1 MPDSDL
7 STEQSM
13 DEILKKI
20 ERKLVEEGKPEEP
33 AGSAPQSAEVLKL
46 SDAAGD
52 NRKGRAQNRGRPSG
66 QETNRAAGEPA
77 HTEMQTDEMAGRAVA
92 LASAPRSLTA
102 LHEPA
107 TGPAETLED
116 VAREL
121 VKPMLRSWLD
131 QRLGGILN
139 WLLQAEFPN
148 ALEQHHPQQAEAST
162 QDRRPH

>member
-33 AGSAPQSAEVLKL
+33 AGAAQQSAEVLKL

-52 NRKGRAQNRGRPSG
+52 NRKGRAQNRGRPAG
-66 QETNRAAGEPA
+66 QETNRTAGEPVQA
-77 HTEMQTDEMAGRAVA
+77 EAQSDEMAARAVA
-92 LASAPRSLTA
+92 PASAPRSLSA
-102 LHEPA
+102 LDEPA

-116 VAREL
+116 VVREL

-131 QRLGGILN
+131 ARLGGILN
-139 WLLQAEFPN
+139 RLVQAELAK
-148 ALEQHHPQQAEAST
+148 ALEEVQVPQTEAAS
-162 QDRRPH
+162 R

>member
-20 ERKLVEEGKPEEP
+20 ERKLVDEGKPEEP
-33 AGSAPQSAEVLKL
+33 AGAAPQSAEVLKL

-52 NRKGRAQNRGRPSG
+52 NRKGRAQNRGRPPG
-66 QETNRAAGEPA
+66 QETNRAAGEPVQA
-77 HTEMQTDEMAGRAVA
+77 EPQSDEMAARAVA
-92 LASAPRSLTA
+92 PASAPRSPSA
-102 LHEPA
+102 LDEPA

-116 VAREL
+116 VVREL

-131 QRLGGILN
+131 ARLGGILN
-139 WLLQAEFPN
+139 RLVQAELAK
-148 ALEQHHPQQAEAST
+148 ALEEVQVPQTEAAS
-162 QDRRPH
+162 R

>member
-66 QETNRAAGEPA
+66 QETNGASGRLSALPGE
-77 HTEMQTDEMAGRAVA
+77 EQDGEN
-92 LASAPRSLTA
+92 SAKITTKTWPIPKNIR
-102 LHEPA
+102 
-107 TGPAETLED
+107 
-116 VAREL
+116 
-121 VKPMLRSWLD
+121 
-131 QRLGGILN
+131 
-139 WLLQAEFPN
+139 
-148 ALEQHHPQQAEAST
+148 QQS
-162 QDRRPH
+162 

>member
-77 HTEMQTDEMAGRAVA
+77 HTEMQTDEMAARAVA
-92 LASAPRSLTA
+92 LASAPRSLAA
-102 LHEPA
+102 LDEPA

-116 VAREL
+116 VVREL

-139 WLLQAEFPN
+139 RLVQAELAK
-148 ALEQHHPQQAEAST
+148 ALEEVQAPLAEGVS
-162 QDRRPH
+162 R

>member
-33 AGSAPQSAEVLKL
+33 TGSAPQSAEVLKL

-52 NRKGRAQNRGRPSG
+52 NRKGRAQNRARPSG

-77 HTEMQTDEMAGRAVA
+77 QTEVQTGEIPARAAA
-92 LASAPRSLTA
+92 LASAAARRSTGLPLPRA
-102 LHEPA
+102 A
-107 TGPAETLED
+107 TN
-116 VAREL
+116 
-121 VKPMLRSWLD
+121 SWC
-131 QRLGGILN
+131 RGFI
-139 WLLQAEFPN
+139 AVV
-148 ALEQHHPQQAEAST
+148 
-162 QDRRPH
+162 

>member
-13 DEILKKI
+13 DENLKKI

-77 HTEMQTDEMAGRAVA
+77 RPGKEGGARGGGGAAAGGGARGPGARRASAGGRARTRA
-92 LASAPRSLTA
+92 
-102 LHEPA
+102 
-107 TGPAETLED
+107 D
-116 VAREL
+116 VVR
-121 VKPMLRSWLD
+121 
-131 QRLGGILN
+131 RLG
-139 WLLQAEFPN
+139 EN
-148 ALEQHHPQQAEAST
+148 A
-162 QDRRPH
+162 

>member
-20 ERKLVEEGKPEEP
+20 ERKLVDEGKPEEP
-33 AGSAPQSAEVLKL
+33 AGAAPQSAEVLKL

-52 NRKGRAQNRGRPSG
+52 NRKGRAQNRGRPPG
-66 QETNRAAGEPA
+66 QETNRAAGEPVQ
-77 HTEMQTDEMAGRAVA
+77 TEPQSEEMAARAVA
-92 LASAPRSLTA
+92 PASAPRSPSA
-102 LHEPA
+102 LDEPA

-116 VAREL
+116 VVREL

-131 QRLGGILN
+131 ARLGGILN
-139 WLLQAEFPN
+139 RLVQAELAK
-148 ALEQHHPQQAEAST
+148 ALEEVQVPQTEAAS
-162 QDRRPH
+162 R

>member
-20 ERKLVEEGKPEEP
+20 ERKLVEEGKPEES

-77 HTEMQTDEMAGRAVA
+77 HTEMQTDEMAARAVA

-102 LHEPA
+102 LDEPA

-116 VAREL
+116 VVREL

-139 WLLQAEFPN
+139 RLVQAELAK
-148 ALEQHHPQQAEAST
+148 ALEEVQAPQAEAVS
-162 QDRRPH
+162 R

>member
-66 QETNRAAGEPA
+66 QETNRAAGGHA
-77 HTEMQTDEMAGRAVA
+77 RTEKQEQEMGGRA
-92 LASAPRSLTA
+92 LPRPSAPRGLA
-102 LHEPA
+102 ARPA
-107 TGPAETLED
+107 P
-116 VAREL
+116 
-121 VKPMLRSWLD
+121 
-131 QRLGGILN
+131 
-139 WLLQAEFPN
+139 
-148 ALEQHHPQQAEAST
+148 
-162 QDRRPH
+162 

>member
-33 AGSAPQSAEVLKL
+33 AGAAPQSAEVLKL

-52 NRKGRAQNRGRPSG
+52 NRKGRAQNRGRPPG
-66 QETNRAAGEPA
+66 QETNRAAGEPVQA
-77 HTEMQTDEMAGRAVA
+77 EPHSDEMAARAVA
-92 LASAPRSLTA
+92 PASAPRSPSA
-102 LHEPA
+102 LDEPA

-116 VAREL
+116 VVREL

-131 QRLGGILN
+131 ARLGGILN
-139 WLLQAEFPN
+139 RLVQAELAK
-148 ALEQHHPQQAEAST
+148 ALEEVQVPQTEAAS
-162 QDRRPH
+162 R

>member
-20 ERKLVEEGKPEEP
+20 EGKPEEQ
-33 AGSAPQSAEVLKL
+33 AGAAPQSAEVLKL

-52 NRKGRAQNRGRPSG
+52 NRKERARNRGMPAG
-66 QETNRAAGEPA
+66 QETNRTAGEPVQA
-77 HTEMQTDEMAGRAVA
+77 EAQSDEMAARAVA
-92 LASAPRSLTA
+92 PASAPRSLSA
-102 LHEPA
+102 LDEPA

-116 VAREL
+116 VVHEL

-131 QRLGGILN
+131 ARLGGILN
-139 WLLQAEFPN
+139 RLVQAELAK
-148 ALEQHHPQQAEAST
+148 ALEEVQVPQTEAAS
-162 QDRRPH
+162 R

>member
-33 AGSAPQSAEVLKL
+33 AGAAPQSAEVLKL

-52 NRKGRAQNRGRPSG
+52 NRKGRAQNRGRPAG
-66 QETNRAAGEPA
+66 QETNRTAGEPVQA
-77 HTEMQTDEMAGRAVA
+77 EPQSDEMAARAVA
-92 LASAPRSLTA
+92 PASAPRSPSA
-102 LHEPA
+102 LDEPA

-116 VAREL
+116 VVREL

-131 QRLGGILN
+131 ARLGGILN
-139 WLLQAEFPN
+139 RLVQAELAK
-148 ALEQHHPQQAEAST
+148 ALEEVQVPQTEAAS
-162 QDRRPH
+162 R